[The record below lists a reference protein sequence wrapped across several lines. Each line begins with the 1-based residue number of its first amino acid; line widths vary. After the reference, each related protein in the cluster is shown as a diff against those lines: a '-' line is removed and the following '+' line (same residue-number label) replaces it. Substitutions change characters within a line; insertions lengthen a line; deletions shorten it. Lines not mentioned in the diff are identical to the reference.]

1 MPRARCS
8 SITGTSSRTCGSA
21 GPALKNGSRSSERD
35 QKGLI
40 VNQYGT
46 LALQHWKQWLPARY
60 AAISDP
66 EDFFSALGEQVA
78 AEIASTWA
86 EMSAAEGNPAG
97 ESYLD
102 RVGRLNMIRKQA
114 EETVLDRLVLLPP
127 DPPASRGASSQDGSA
142 TGT

>member
-1 MPRARCS
+1 M
-8 SITGTSSRTCGSA
+8 
-21 GPALKNGSRSSERD
+21 
-35 QKGLI
+35 
-40 VNQYGT
+40 NQYGR

-66 EDFFSALGEQVA
+66 EEFFTALGEQIA

-86 EMSAAEGNPAG
+86 EMSAVEGNPPG

-114 EETVLDRLVLLPP
+114 EEAVLDAMVLLPP
-127 DPPASRGASSQDGSA
+127 ESPASDGASSPDGSA
-142 TGT
+142 AGT